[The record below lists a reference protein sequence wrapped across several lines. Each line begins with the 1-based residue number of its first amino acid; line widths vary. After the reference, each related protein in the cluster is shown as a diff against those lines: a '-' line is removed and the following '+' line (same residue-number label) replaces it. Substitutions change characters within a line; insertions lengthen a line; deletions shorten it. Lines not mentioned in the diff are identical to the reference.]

1 VADESGRRPVN
12 PLVRQVDSLLRS
24 HQDAEGEVPVLTEV
38 FDSIDGTDSKLDPVV
53 LETLARQLERA
64 VLDQL
69 GPEFNRLIEERLA
82 RALSAALE
90 TAVEELRVDLVAGVD
105 QMVREAVASAIA
117 NTFSVKLESAAHTP
131 SPAKP
136 ASDSTPT

>member
-1 VADESGRRPVN
+1 MADESGRRPVN

-24 HQDAEGEVPVLTEV
+24 HQEAEGEVPVLTEV
-38 FDSIDGTDSKLDPVV
+38 FDSVGGSDTKLDPVV

-82 RALSAALE
+82 RALSVQLE
-90 TAVEELRVDLVAGVD
+90 AAVEELRVELVAGID
-105 QMVREAVASAIA
+105 QMVREAVSSAIA
-117 NTFSVKLESAAHTP
+117 NTFSVKLEPARTR
-131 SPAKP
+131 SPAEP
-136 ASDSTPT
+136 ASDSAPS